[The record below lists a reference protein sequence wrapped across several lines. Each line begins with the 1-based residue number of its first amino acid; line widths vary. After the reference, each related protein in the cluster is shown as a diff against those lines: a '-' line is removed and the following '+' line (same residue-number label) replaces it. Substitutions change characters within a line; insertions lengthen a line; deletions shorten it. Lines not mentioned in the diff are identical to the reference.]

1 VGPGCG
7 KHQGIFSVLPLRR
20 IKWSQPFNQPN
31 EGHFMRI
38 GNYESSEQS
47 SSQAGT
53 AVTFLLIGM
62 GIGALT
68 ALLLAPKTGKQL
80 RKDIRRKYEDVKE
93 TVDDWTDDAREAAED
108 LIDRGSEIADEIRER
123 VTPLTKAMKK

>member
-1 VGPGCG
+1 
-7 KHQGIFSVLPLRR
+7 
-20 IKWSQPFNQPN
+20 
-31 EGHFMRI
+31 MRT

-62 GIGALT
+62 GVGALA

-93 TVDDWTDDAREAAED
+93 TVDDWTDDAREAAEEMMV
-108 LIDRGSEIADEIRER
+108 RGSEIADEIREK
-123 VTPLTKAMKK
+123 VSPLAKAIRK

>member
-1 VGPGCG
+1 
-7 KHQGIFSVLPLRR
+7 
-20 IKWSQPFNQPN
+20 
-31 EGHFMRI
+31 MRI
-38 GNYESSEQS
+38 GNYESSETS

-80 RKDIRRKYEDVKE
+80 RKDIRRKYEDAKE
-93 TVDDWTDDAREAAED
+93 TVDDWTEDAREAAED
-108 LIDRGSEIADEIRER
+108 LIERGTEIADEIRER
-123 VTPLTKAMKK
+123 VAPLSKAIRK

>member
-1 VGPGCG
+1 
-7 KHQGIFSVLPLRR
+7 
-20 IKWSQPFNQPN
+20 
-31 EGHFMRI
+31 MRI

-47 SSQAGT
+47 SSQVGT

>member
-1 VGPGCG
+1 MQG
-7 KHQGIFSVLPLRR
+7 KYEASDQG
-20 IKWSQPFNQPN
+20 
-31 EGHFMRI
+31 
-38 GNYESSEQS
+38 

-62 GIGALT
+62 GIGAIT

-80 RKDIRRKYEDVKE
+80 RKDIRRKYEDAKG

-123 VTPLTKAMKK
+123 VAPLAKAMRK

>member
-1 VGPGCG
+1 
-7 KHQGIFSVLPLRR
+7 
-20 IKWSQPFNQPN
+20 
-31 EGHFMRI
+31 MRI

-53 AVTFLLIGM
+53 AVTFLLIGV

-80 RKDIRRKYEDVKE
+80 RKNIRRKYEDVKE

-123 VTPLTKAMKK
+123 VAPLTKAMRK